1 MHSQWEIL
9 PGDEQIEKELAQRLG
24 VSPLLARLLYN
35 RGLRKVEE
43 ARRFLEPS
51 LGDISDPFRLAGMER
66 AVERLIT
73 AWQRRE
79 KVMLYGDYDVDGT
92 SATAMTQLFF
102 QALGWPVEF
111 YIPSRLNEGYGLHT
125 TAIAQIAARGF
136 KLLVALDC
144 GISDFEA
151 IRCAQRLGVEVIV
164 VDHHQPGSALPEAC
178 AIIDPRQSHC
188 GLKDQ
193 EPAAVGVAFYLIM
206 ALRSRLRA
214 LGAFA
219 SLAEPNLRQ
228 FLDLVALGTVA
239 DMVPLVGDNRIFV
252 KFGLQEL
259 ERPRRKGLAALK
271 EAAGLGPGKLSAMQ
285 LAFRLAPRLNAAGRM
300 GQAERAVRLLT
311 TDSYREALE
320 LARELDEAN
329 RERQSLVE
337 SMLRQALDDAR
348 SQRED
353 QEPALVLWRE
363 GWHPGVAGI
372 VAAKLVE
379 NFGCP
384 AVVIAMEG
392 DTGKGS
398 VRAPEGVHV
407 HQALVSCAEHLLAL
421 GGHSSAG
428 GLKISS
434 HRLTDFRR
442 SFCLAVAKQLGGQ
455 PPKRLLRLDAE
466 TPLSYWNRDV
476 VEELER
482 LAPHG
487 LSNPEPVFLARS
499 VRVESAR
506 PVGNGSAKHL
516 KLTLIEKETAY
527 DAIAFDQSDRYGKL
541 ASRMDLAYTPFIDDW
556 NGAGAIR
563 FRIREMRFPKEG

>member
-9 PGDEQIEKELAQRLG
+9 PGKEQTEKQLVQRLG

-35 RGLRKVEE
+35 RGLHTAEE

-51 LGDISDPFRLAGMER
+51 LGDISDPFRLAGMEQ
-66 AVERLIT
+66 AVERLIA
-73 AWQRRE
+73 AWRRRE
-79 KVMLYGDYDVDGT
+79 KIILYGDYDVDGT
-92 SATAMTQLFF
+92 SATAMMQLFF
-102 QALGWPVEF
+102 QALGWPVEC
-111 YIPSRLNEGYGLHT
+111 YIPSRLNEGYGLHPA
-125 TAIAQIAARGF
+125 AIEQIAARGF
-136 KLLVALDC
+136 TLLVALDC
-144 GISDFEA
+144 GVSDLEA
-151 IRCAQRLGVEVIV
+151 IECARRLGLEVIV
-164 VDHHQPGSALPEAC
+164 VDHHQPGEVLPAAC
-178 AIIDPRQSHC
+178 AIIDPRQPHC
-188 GLKDQ
+188 GLRDQ
-193 EPAAVGVAFYLIM
+193 EPAAVGVAFYLLM
-206 ALRSRLRA
+206 ALRSRLRS
-214 LGAFA
+214 LGVFTG
-219 SLAEPNLRQ
+219 ENQPNLRH

-239 DMVPLVGDNRIFV
+239 DMVPLTGDNRIFV
-252 KFGLQEL
+252 KFGLEEL

-271 EAAGLGPGKLSAMQ
+271 EAAGLGPGRLSAIQ

-300 GQAERAVRLLT
+300 GEAERAVRLLA

-320 LARELDEAN
+320 LARELDGAN

-348 SQRED
+348 LQRESE
-353 QEPALVLWRE
+353 EPALVLWRE

-384 AVVIAMEG
+384 AAVIALEG
-392 DTGKGS
+392 HTGKGS

-421 GGHSSAG
+421 GGHRSAG

-434 HRLTDFRR
+434 DHLADFRR
-442 SFCLAVAKQLGGQ
+442 SFCQAVAKQLGGQ

-466 TPLSYWNRDV
+466 IPLSRWSRNA

-487 LSNPEPVFLARS
+487 LSNPEPLFLARA
-499 VRVESAR
+499 VTVESAR
-506 PVGNGSAKHL
+506 PVGNGSTKHL
-516 KLTLIEKETAY
+516 KLALIEKETVY
-527 DAIAFDQSDRYGKL
+527 DAIAFDQGDRYGKL

-563 FRIREMRFPKEG
+563 FRIREMRFPKEE